1 MITNSIHHN
10 FLMRLILQIKS
21 KHLFVLINLTYKTY
35 ILNYG
40 GLIAI
45 FTSKELGGGR
55 APTKLA
61 RGGDMSLPPPS
72 LRLCLQRYYGVSY
85 MIVIVISTLYGVI

>member
-1 MITNSIHHN
+1 
-10 FLMRLILQIKS
+10 MRLILQIKS
-21 KHLFVLINLTYKTY
+21 KHLFVLINFTYKTY

-45 FTSKELGGGR
+45 FTSKEPGEGR

-61 RGGDMSLPPPS
+61 RVGDMSLPPRYA
-72 LRLCLQRYYGVSY
+72 RLCLASFFY
-85 MIVIVISTLYGVI
+85 MRRRLKNVAECIST

>member
-21 KHLFVLINLTYKTY
+21 KHLFVLINFTYKTY

-45 FTSKELGGGR
+45 FTSKEPGGA
-55 APTKLA
+55 APPLN
-61 RGGDMSLPPPS
+61 
-72 LRLCLQRYYGVSY
+72 
-85 MIVIVISTLYGVI
+85 

>member
-21 KHLFVLINLTYKTY
+21 KHLFVLINFTYKTY

-45 FTSKELGGGR
+45 FTSKEPGGPR
-55 APTKLA
+55 PH
-61 RGGDMSLPPPS
+61 
-72 LRLCLQRYYGVSY
+72 
-85 MIVIVISTLYGVI
+85 